1 MTKKI
6 VLEIKYTIPERMNYQ
21 ITSACFIERYGK
33 DLTEKLTPRNSRK
46 QNFF

>member
-21 ITSACFIERYGK
+21 TARAYFIKRYRK